1 MSHKRKIQDILDTL
15 AEGSTEVRADS
26 SEANYQK
33 WENRLDKVA
42 KEDKSSFVAYVIA
55 VAFIGFVLL
64 FIILPAAKKSGSLGS
79 QGVDISDGS
88 GDAVLE
94 TEVGRNPTQ
103 LTPPQ
108 NELNSIPSNT
118 PLNQKPFIEIINGLL
133 SPIYIYAYENEN
145 TTYIRVLDAGAT
157 ERLEFSANTINM
169 TWVVKKN
176 TMSTGMTIG
185 NEMRET
191 LSNISSGSVLKIDN
205 VVAGSVFMLPII
217 NNRTNI
223 DCEFSIND
231 GYVSEYRP
239 NGVVRAH
246 AENVV
251 LGYYRYYSNSNITL
265 WCDDNQVYWWGEH
278 PIYGGEQLSSPTGP
292 EGILRLTV
300 VQ

>member
-169 TWVVKKN
+169 TWVVKK
-176 TMSTGMTIG
+176 I
-185 NEMRET
+185 R
-191 LSNISSGSVLKIDN
+191 
-205 VVAGSVFMLPII
+205 
-217 NNRTNI
+217 
-223 DCEFSIND
+223 CQ
-231 GYVSEYRP
+231 
-239 NGVVRAH
+239 
-246 AENVV
+246 
-251 LGYYRYYSNSNITL
+251 LG
-265 WCDDNQVYWWGEH
+265 
-278 PIYGGEQLSSPTGP
+278 
-292 EGILRLTV
+292 
-300 VQ
+300 